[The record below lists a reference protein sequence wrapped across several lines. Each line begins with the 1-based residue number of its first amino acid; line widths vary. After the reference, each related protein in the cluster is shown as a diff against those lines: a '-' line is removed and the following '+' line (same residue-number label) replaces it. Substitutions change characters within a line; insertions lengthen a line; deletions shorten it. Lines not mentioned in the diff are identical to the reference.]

1 MTDLP
6 STAPPASTVPPAL
19 ITSETPDT
27 PDAPDVIEWLH
38 DRKEAMTRARAER
51 RPVLIDVYQDDCYGC
66 DRLDLETFGDAHVI
80 HAVRSRFIPLKLNL
94 HADREFAREHQ
105 VFWTP
110 TILVADRSGRVRY
123 TSPNFL
129 PPGEFLDLLDI
140 GEAMVLMRW
149 RAYEESLA
157 LLAGLEYRSPNSVL
171 LPEAIYW
178 RGIAAYF
185 RDGRSSVSANAEWA
199 ELLSRFP
206 DTIWAKRVP

>member
-1 MTDLP
+1 MTDR
-6 STAPPASTVPPAL
+6 STTAPFAST
-19 ITSETPDT
+19 TPE
-27 PDAPDVIEWLH
+27 PLNAAVAPGAPDVIEWLH
-38 DRKEAMTRARAER
+38 DLPEAMARARAER
-51 RPVLIDVYQDDCYGC
+51 RPVLIDVYQYDCYGC
-66 DRLDLETFGDAHVI
+66 DRLDLETFSDAHVV
-80 HAVRSRFIPLKLNL
+80 HAVRSRFIPLKLDL
-94 HADREFAREHQ
+94 HGDRAFAREHQ

-140 GEAMVLMRW
+140 AEAMVLMRW
-149 RAYEESLA
+149 RGYEEAIA

-171 LPEAIYW
+171 MPEAIYW

-185 RDGRSSVSANAEWA
+185 RDGRSSTSAKAEWA

-206 DTIWAKRVP
+206 NTIWAKRVP

>member
-1 MTDLP
+1 MTATT
-6 STAPPASTVPPAL
+6 STLSSITWLDDFAEAVTVA
-19 ITSETPDT
+19 
-27 PDAPDVIEWLH
+27 
-38 DRKEAMTRARAER
+38 RKQRK
-51 RPVLIDVYQDDCYGC
+51 PILIDVYQDDCGGC
-66 DRLDLETFGDAHVI
+66 DKLDDETFADPDV
-80 HAVRSRFIPLKLNL
+80 VREIASRFVPLKLDL
-94 HADREFAREHQ
+94 FQDREFTRQHQ

-110 TILVADRSGRVRY
+110 TILVADRGGRVRY

-140 GEAMVLMRW
+140 AEAMVLMRW

-157 LLAGLEYRSPNSVL
+157 LLVGLEYRSPNSVL

-185 RDGRSSVSANAEWA
+185 RDGRSSTSANAEWA